1 MIRYSFQMCFLM
13 GLKFKKTLILMN
25 LMGFLKEVVINQNC
39 R

>member
-1 MIRYSFQMCFLM
+1 MIGYSFPVYFLA

-25 LMGFLKEVVINQNC
+25 LMGFLKEVTINQNC